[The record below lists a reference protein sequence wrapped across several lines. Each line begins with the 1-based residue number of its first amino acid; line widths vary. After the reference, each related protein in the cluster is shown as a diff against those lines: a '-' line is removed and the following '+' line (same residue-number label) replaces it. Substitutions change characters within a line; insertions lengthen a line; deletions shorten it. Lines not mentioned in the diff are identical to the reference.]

1 MTASDMLAVLP
12 LLLIAATS
20 IIVMLAAA
28 VHRSHA
34 LALILTLLGLAG
46 GFCSVFFV
54 PLRQVTALLV
64 IDRYTLFFMG
74 LIVAASFAVALLAY
88 GYLAAREGNRE
99 EFYVLILVATLGA
112 MILAASTHFVSFFL
126 GLEILSVALYALISY
141 LHARALPVEAG
152 IKYLVLAAAS
162 AAFLLFGMAL
172 VYADL
177 GTMDFARM
185 AQLPS
190 RVAVNPTLL
199 FAGVILIV
207 TGIGFKLAL
216 VPFHM
221 WTPDVYEGAPA
232 PVTAFV
238 ATVSKGGMFALLL
251 RYFHQS
257 GAHRFSPVFLV
268 ISIIAVASMFAG
280 NLLALLQNNVKRIL
294 AYSSIAHLGYL
305 LVAFQIGGPWGGGAA
320 AFYLVAYFVMTL
332 GAFGVVTMLSERQR
346 DADLLDDYRGLFW
359 SRPALALVFTAML
372 LSLAGIPLT
381 AGFLGKFY
389 IVAAG
394 ASTGAWALIL
404 ILVITSAIGLF
415 YYLRIVVVL
424 YQQPAASDRASRAH
438 SAAGAGISAS
448 SSRPHRDP
456 CLDRNLSHAPS
467 ESDSK
472 RDWQPGMRPPEISTC
487 PDFSH
492 ETKGSM
498 EEAYGWQKI
507 SRSET
512 TSSGTRKQGG
522 FEGRSRK
529 NTLPKLRSKDIRFTL
544 QRRSRSI

>member
-1 MTASDMLAVLP
+1 MTASDLLALLP
-12 LLLIAATS
+12 LLLVASTS
-20 IIVMLAAA
+20 VIVMLAAA

-34 LALILTLLGLAG
+34 VALGLTLAGLAG
-46 GFCSVFFV
+46 ALFSVFFGHF
-54 PLRQVTALLV
+54 RQVTALLV
-64 IDRYTLFFMG
+64 IDSYALFFMG
-74 LIVAASFAVALLAY
+74 LIVAASFTVALLAY
-88 GYLAAREGNRE
+88 GYLAEREGNRE
-99 EFYVLILVATLGA
+99 EFYVLISVATFGA
-112 MILAASTHFVSFFL
+112 MVLAASTHFVSFFL

-141 LHARALPVEAG
+141 LHGRALPVEAG

-172 VYADL
+172 IYADL

-185 AQLPS
+185 AQLLA
-190 RVAVNPTLL
+190 RKVAVNPALL
-199 FAGVILIV
+199 LPGIILIV

-257 GAHRFSPVFLV
+257 GAHSFSPVFLV

-294 AYSSIAHLGYL
+294 AYSSIAHMGYL
-305 LVAFQIGGPWGGGAA
+305 LVAFQIGGPLGGGAA
-320 AFYLVAYFVMTL
+320 AFYLVSYFVMTL
-332 GAFGVVTMLSERQR
+332 GAFGVVTLLSERQR

-359 SRPALALVFTAML
+359 RRPTLALVFTAML
-372 LSLAGIPLT
+372 LSLAGMPLT

-394 ASTGAWALIL
+394 ASAGAWALIL
-404 ILVITSAIGLF
+404 ILVTTSAIGLF

-424 YQQPAASDRASRAH
+424 YQQPAASDRAHEPIPLRAPAAAMVLAALTVILVWLGVYPTPLLRAIQ
-438 SAAGAGISAS
+438 SAI
-448 SSRPHRDP
+448 
-456 CLDRNLSHAPS
+456 
-467 ESDSK
+467 
-472 RDWQPGMRPPEISTC
+472 
-487 PDFSH
+487 
-492 ETKGSM
+492 GSL
-498 EEAYGWQKI
+498 G
-507 SRSET
+507 
-512 TSSGTRKQGG
+512 
-522 FEGRSRK
+522 
-529 NTLPKLRSKDIRFTL
+529 
-544 QRRSRSI
+544 

>member
-1 MTASDMLAVLP
+1 VTASDLLALLP
-12 LLLIAATS
+12 LLLVAATS
-20 IIVMLAAA
+20 VMVMLAAA

-34 LALILTLLGLAG
+34 LAFGLTLAGLAG
-46 GFCSVFFV
+46 AFLSVFFGHF
-54 PLRQVTALLV
+54 RQVTALLV
-64 IDRYTLFFMG
+64 IDSYALFFMG
-74 LIVAASFAVALLAY
+74 LIVAASFTVALLAY
-88 GYLAAREGNRE
+88 GYLAAREGSRE
-99 EFYVLILVATLGA
+99 EFYVLILVATFGA
-112 MILAASTHFVSFFL
+112 MVLAASTHFVSFFL

-141 LHARALPVEAG
+141 LHGRALPVEAG

-172 VYADL
+172 IYADL
-177 GTMDFARM
+177 GTMDFAHM
-185 AQLPS
+185 ARLLS
-190 RVAVNPTLL
+190 SKVAMNPTLL
-199 FAGVILIV
+199 LPGIILIV

-257 GAHRFSPVFLV
+257 GAHSFSPVFLV

-294 AYSSIAHLGYL
+294 AYSSIAHMGYL
-305 LVAFQIGGPWGGGAA
+305 LVAFQIGGPLGGGAA

-332 GAFGVVTMLSERQR
+332 GAFGVVTLLSERLR

-359 SRPALALVFTAML
+359 RRPTLSLVFTGML

-394 ASTGAWALIL
+394 ASAGAWALIL
-404 ILVITSAIGLF
+404 ILVTTSAIGLF

-424 YQQPAASDRASRAH
+424 YQQPAASDRAHEPIPLRAP
-438 SAAGAGISAS
+438 AATLVLAVLTAILVWLGVYPTPLLRVIQTAI
-448 SSRPHRDP
+448 
-456 CLDRNLSHAPS
+456 
-467 ESDSK
+467 
-472 RDWQPGMRPPEISTC
+472 
-487 PDFSH
+487 
-492 ETKGSM
+492 GSL
-498 EEAYGWQKI
+498 G
-507 SRSET
+507 
-512 TSSGTRKQGG
+512 
-522 FEGRSRK
+522 
-529 NTLPKLRSKDIRFTL
+529 
-544 QRRSRSI
+544 